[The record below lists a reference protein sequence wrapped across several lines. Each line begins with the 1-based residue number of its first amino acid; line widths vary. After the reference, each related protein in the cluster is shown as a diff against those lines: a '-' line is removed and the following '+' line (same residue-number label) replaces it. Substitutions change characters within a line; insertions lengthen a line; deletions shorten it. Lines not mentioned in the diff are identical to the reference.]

1 MEKEKKILL
10 FISLTVVFLITAILY
25 FQPPFF
31 NQWIIQLEKNTYDQE
46 VRLYHAPLSPH
57 PSIAIVAIDDLSLE
71 KEGRWPWDRSKIAQL
86 TTQLDRLGAS
96 VVVFDMVFSEPQEN
110 PVDIVLKALNN
121 PPNIA
126 TELNDARERLD
137 ADSVFADALKK
148 GKVVLGFALSSQ
160 EKREGTLPKPLL
172 SLTEEKAL
180 HTLISEMEGFIGN
193 LALFQEAT
201 PFGGFINTTIDADGI
216 LRFSPLLLRVGEN
229 VYPALALQAAQT
241 FLSLQQRSDK
251 DVGIHISKSKD
262 QLVVESIELGDME
275 IRTDPWGR
283 ILVPFRGSPFSF
295 PYLSATDVLSG
306 KVKKEDVEGKLIF
319 IGVTATAFS
328 DFFATAIS
336 PVFPGVEIQATI
348 ASGIIDRYL
357 PYKPN
362 WGRGGAVALVLIIG
376 IIAAV
381 VFPHIGRV
389 ASFSVCL
396 LIIVIMQAANY
407 WFWKSYQIVLAFFF
421 PMPTLIILFLLDF
434 FCAYVGDKREK
445 GEIKRLLGRKVPP
458 DILDEIIRKK
468 GDISL
473 KGESKELTVLFADI
487 WEFPRLT
494 GSFSALELKQF
505 LHHYLSEL
513 NQVIF
518 DEKGIVDR
526 YVRDEIMALWNAP
539 LSVADHAYLAVKSA
553 FAIQSLKLSMQ
564 IGIGINTGI
573 AHVGDMGSKFH
584 SSYTAIGKTVD
595 LALHL
600 KNLTKAYSVP
610 IIVGESTKKLT
621 QDRISYR
628 KLDSISFDGE
638 TIEIFEP
645 RKN

>member
-1 MEKEKKILL
+1 MDREKKILL
-10 FISLTVVFLITAILY
+10 FISLAVVFLITAILY

-46 VRLYHAPLSPH
+46 LRLYHAPLSPH
-57 PSIAIVAIDDLSLE
+57 PSIAIVAVDDLSLE

-96 VVVFDMVFSEPQEN
+96 VIVFDMVFSEPQEN
-110 PVDIVLKALNN
+110 PVDIVLKELDN

-126 TELNDARERLD
+126 SELNDVKKRLD
-137 ADSVFADALKK
+137 SDSIFADALKR

-160 EKREGTLPKPLL
+160 EKREGALPKPLL

-180 HTLISEMEGFIGN
+180 HTLISDMKGFIGN
-193 LALFQEAT
+193 LAIFQEAT

-216 LRFSPLLLRVGEN
+216 LRFSPLLLRVDEN

-241 FLSLQQRSDK
+241 FLSSQ
-251 DVGIHISKSKD
+251 DVAIHISKSKD
-262 QLVVESIELGDME
+262 QLVVESIELGNME

-283 ILVPFRGSPFSF
+283 ILIPFRGAPYSF
-295 PYLSATDVLSG
+295 PYLSAADVLNG
-306 KVKKEDVEGKLIF
+306 KVNKEDVEGKLIF

-336 PVFPGVEIQATI
+336 PVFPGVEVQATI

-376 IIAAV
+376 IIAALI
-381 VFPHIGRV
+381 FPHIGRV

-407 WFWKSYQIVLAFFF
+407 WFWKQHQIVLAFFF

-434 FCAYVGDKREK
+434 FCAYIGDRREK
-445 GEIKRLLGRKVPP
+445 GEIKKLLGRKVPP
-458 DILDEIIRKK
+458 DILDEIFRKK
-468 GDISL
+468 GDITL
-473 KGESKELTVLFADI
+473 KGESKELTVLYADI
-487 WEFPRLT
+487 WDFPHLT
-494 GSFSALELKQF
+494 GSLSTAELKQF
-505 LHHYLSEL
+505 LHRYLSEL
-513 NQVIF
+513 NRVIF
-518 DEKGIVDR
+518 DEKGIVDK
-526 YVRDEIMALWNAP
+526 YVRDEVMALWNAP
-539 LSVADHAYLAVKSA
+539 LSVADHAYLAVKA
-553 FAIQSLKLSMQ
+553 ALAIQALKLPMQ
-564 IGIGINTGI
+564 IGIGINTGV
-573 AHVGDMGSKFH
+573 AHVGDMGSKYH

-600 KNLTKAYSVP
+600 KSLTKTYSVP
-610 IIVGESTKKLT
+610 IIVGETTKKLT

-645 RKN
+645 RKS